1 MKRIGIVMGA
11 LAGAAALLGLGYAGG
26 RHASSTPLPSP
37 PTSGAPGTQRQVL
50 YWYDTMA
57 PEQHFSHPGLS
68 PMGMPMVP
76 KYADEAGA
84 DKDVVRID
92 PATVQN
98 LAVRTE
104 PVARRVLADQ
114 FQVPG
119 TVGWNVRDAV
129 TVSARTDA
137 VVARLDVRAP
147 YTAVSAGQ
155 PLAELLAPSWNS
167 AIAEYRALQ
176 HARSADAQAL
186 RVAALQRLQVLGLT
200 AQDIASARDGRITL
214 HAPQDGMVTTLD
226 VREGQQV
233 GAGQT
238 LMTVNGLST
247 VWVEAAVPQAMAG
260 LVRAGTPVAVRA
272 PALPGQVLRGRVE
285 TLLPEVDA
293 TTRTQ
298 RARIVLANPEH
309 ALSPGTFVNVALQPA
324 AGSPEPV
331 VPDGAVIATGS
342 AAPRVIV
349 AEGDGRFRP
358 VAVRLGRS
366 AGGYTEVLA
375 GLADGERVVVSG
387 QFLLDSE
394 ASLSGAWQRLPPD
407 EPPHAPHAV
416 HAAPAPDAAMP
427 GMPMPQSKSEP
438 ERQP

>member
-1 MKRIGIVMGA
+1 MKRIGIAVGT
-11 LAGAAALLGLGYAGG
+11 LAGAVVLFGLGYAGG
-26 RHASSTPLPSP
+26 RHAGPTPP
-37 PTSGAPGTQRQVL
+37 PPPASAGAQGTPRKVL

-57 PEQHFSHPGLS
+57 PEQHFDHPGRS

-76 KYADEAGA
+76 RYADDANA
-84 DKDVVRID
+84 DKGVVRID

-98 LAVRTE
+98 LGVRTE

-114 FQVPG
+114 LRVPG
-119 TVGWNVRDAV
+119 TVGWNLRDAV
-129 TVSARTDA
+129 TVSARIDA

-147 YTAVSAGQ
+147 YTAVKAGQ

-176 HARSADAQAL
+176 RARSADAQAL
-186 RVAALQRLQVLGLT
+186 RAAARQRLQVLGLA

-214 HAPQDGMVTTLD
+214 HAPQDGVVTALD

-233 GAGQT
+233 GVGQT
-238 LMTVNGLST
+238 LLTLNDLST
-247 VWVEAAVPQAMAG
+247 VWVEAALPQAMAG
-260 LVRAGTPVAVRA
+260 AVRAGTPVTVRA
-272 PALPGQVLRGRVE
+272 TALPGRVFHGRVE
-285 TLLPEVDA
+285 SLLPEVDA

-298 RARIVLANPEH
+298 RARIVLANPDH
-309 ALSPGTFVNVALQPA
+309 ALSPGWFVAVELQAA
-324 AGSPEPV
+324 AGSPAPV

-366 AGGYTEVLA
+366 AGGYSEVLA
-375 GLADGERVVVSG
+375 GLAVGERVVVSG
-387 QFLLDSE
+387 QFLIDSE
-394 ASLSGAWQRLPPD
+394 ASLSGALQRLPPD
-407 EPPHAPHAV
+407 EPPHAT
-416 HAAPAPDAAMP
+416 HAAHAADVPMPD
-427 GMPMPQSKSEP
+427 MPMPQPEP
-438 ERQP
+438 RP